1 MRLPTRYRRFS
12 AVVFVA
18 LTGCG
23 DDARLSVSVRSMPA
37 PLNTS
42 EVRYRIEAGS
52 KAWAATLPATSSGL
66 SPEREFDTPTSGSA
80 RVAFTMVLPGGREA
94 STGEVSVALRG
105 DWSWGFEL
113 VAATQDPARQCFG
126 CYGSK
131 AFALPADLRSAGS
144 DSLWLVWGGNSIK
157 HPVVY

>member
-1 MRLPTRYRRFS
+1 MPRTYRAIAA
-12 AVVFVA
+12 AVLLVVA
-18 LTGCG
+18 ACG

-42 EVRYRIEAGS
+42 EVRYRIDAGS
-52 KAWAATLPATSSGL
+52 RAWTATLPATSTGL
-66 SPEREFDTPTSGSA
+66 SPQREFDTPTSGTA
-80 RVAFTMVLPGGREA
+80 RVAFTVVLPGGREA
-94 STGEVSVALRG
+94 SAGEVTVALRG

-113 VAATQDPARQCFG
+113 IAATEDPARVCFG

-131 AFALPADLRSAGS
+131 AFALPADLRAAGG